1 MPPPFDPQTFMVPF
15 MFFELFA
22 EEQRRRKVPLLK
34 PGFKTTTGQWNTQSS
49 KIASKALG
57 LASHI

>member
-1 MPPPFDPQTFMVPF
+1 MPPPFYPQTLIVLF

-22 EEQRRRKVPLLK
+22 EGQRRRKVPLLK
-34 PGFKTTTGQWNTQSS
+34 PGLKTTTGQWNTQST
-49 KIASKALG
+49 KIASRTLG